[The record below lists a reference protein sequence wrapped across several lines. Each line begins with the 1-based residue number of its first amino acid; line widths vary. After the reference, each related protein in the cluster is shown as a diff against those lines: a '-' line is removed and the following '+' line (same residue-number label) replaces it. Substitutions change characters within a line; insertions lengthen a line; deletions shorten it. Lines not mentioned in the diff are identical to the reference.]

1 MEATVERH
9 DVVVI
14 GAGQAGLAVAQN
26 LVVRG
31 VDMVV
36 LEASPRVGDVWRK
49 RYESLR
55 LYSPAWFD
63 GLPGMRFPKPRFAF
77 PHGSEMGDYLESYV
91 DRFSIPVRTGVRA
104 DGLER
109 ADGGYRVTAGGSV
122 FEAGQVVIANGTFD
136 KPFTPPFAGELDP
149 RIRQLHSGDYR
160 KPSDLSEG
168 TTLVVGL
175 SHSGSDIAHE
185 LATAGRRVILAGR
198 GHGQLPVSI
207 DRWIGPRVV
216 FPLMRFIL
224 PRLLNVDTPMGRRA
238 QAALRNGGPPLLRYR
253 RPELKS
259 AGVELTPSRVSG
271 VVDGKP
277 QLDDGRVLDVENVVW
292 ATGYRP
298 DFSWIR
304 LPIFS
309 ESGGPKHYRGVVQG
323 EEGLYFVGL
332 PFLYSFGS
340 FLIFGAGIDGPYVAA
355 RIMERLAG
363 GGRAPVAEAAGS
375 TPH

>member
-1 MEATVERH
+1 METAVERH

-14 GAGQAGLAVAQN
+14 GAGQAGLAVAQA
-26 LVVRG
+26 LVGRG
-31 VDMVV
+31 VDAVV
-36 LEASPRVGDVWRK
+36 LEASARVGEVWRK
-49 RYESLR
+49 RYDSLR

-63 GLPGMRFPKPRFAF
+63 GLPGMRFPKPRFTF
-77 PHGSEMGDYLESYV
+77 PRGSEMGDYLEAYV

-109 ADGGYRVTAGGSV
+109 GQEGYRVTAGGSAY
-122 FEAGQVVIANGTFD
+122 EAHHVVVAAGTFD
-136 KPFTPPFAGELDP
+136 KPFRPPFAGELDP
-149 RIRQLHSGDYR
+149 RIRQVHSADYR
-160 KPSDLSEG
+160 KPSDLGEG
-168 TTLVVGL
+168 PTLVVGL

-185 LATAGRRVILAGR
+185 LAMAGRQVTLAGR

-207 DRWIGPRVV
+207 DRWVAPRVI

-253 RPELKS
+253 RPELQA

-271 VVDGKP
+271 VVDGRP

-309 ESGGPKHYRGVVQG
+309 ETGAPKHYRGVVNG
-323 EEGLYFVGL
+323 EDGIYFVGL

-355 RIMERLAG
+355 RIVERLAG
-363 GGRAPVAEAAGS
+363 GVRAPLAAMG
-375 TPH
+375 